1 MKDSHPQA
9 HTQSVAGE
17 LRRVWQA
24 PSAQGVGSQSVPAN
38 EEAFTVPPRA
48 LDLNRPLVKV
58 AVGVLIKPDQSI
70 LMTSRPKG
78 KVYEGYWEFP
88 GGKLED
94 GERVEDALARELME
108 ELGLKVL
115 SSAPWRV
122 ECFDYPHA
130 LVELHFCR
138 VSAWSGELQMREGQ
152 LYSWV
157 RVPVQLTPI
166 LPGAIP
172 VLEWLTEE
180 FKG

>member
-1 MKDSHPQA
+1 MKDAKPKA
-9 HTQSVAGE
+9 HNEQVQGE
-17 LRRVWQA
+17 TRRVWQA
-24 PSAQGVGSQSVPAN
+24 PNALGEGSKGVSEPLP
-38 EEAFTVPPRA
+38 ERA

-58 AVGVLIKPDQSI
+58 AVGVFIKPDQSL
-70 LMTSRPKG
+70 LMTSRPEG
-78 KVYEGYWEFP
+78 KVYAGYWEFP
-88 GGKLED
+88 GGKLEV
-94 GERVEDALARELME
+94 GESVGDALARELME

-152 LYSWV
+152 LFSWV